1 MLIIEGEVT
10 LSDIDEAISYVSA
23 QLKIDVAGNRMD
35 WRKKELLLSSIDD
48 LLDARLEL
56 LSNTVSVNG

>member
-1 MLIIEGEVT
+1 MVIIEGDVT

-23 QLKIDVAGNRMD
+23 QLKIDVPGNRMD
-35 WRKKELLLSSIDD
+35 WRKKQLLLSSIDD

-56 LSNTVSVNG
+56 LSSTV